1 MDRAEE
7 YQDNS
12 MIWELELILY
22 VFIILMA
29 VVALESRN
37 LLVAV
42 VMLTV
47 FSFSIALLFITMGA
61 VDVGFTEAVV
71 GAGVTGILF
80 IVAIYQTTSRS
91 VD

>member
-1 MDRAEE
+1 MH
-7 YQDNS
+7 
-12 MIWELELILY
+12 WEVEIIF
-22 VFIILMA
+22 FIILVIMA
-29 VVALESRN
+29 LIALNVKN

-47 FSFSIALLFITMGA
+47 FSFLSALLYVVMGA

-71 GAGVTGILF
+71 GAGVTGVLF
-80 IVAIYQTTSRS
+80 VVLIYKTTRRS